1 MPPSV
6 AWDSRL
12 QQTQQESDGD
22 WKSGCHGP
30 SLLSQTLYCHHRGA
44 QVKGSGPIRSHCCW
58 KHPKAWLSWGTLFFF
73 PLCQGN
79 NCPFRK
85 IKQKQK
91 QYPEGPSLY
100 VSLGLT
106 ISETGLCLMLEISLT
121 WWTDLYSARKLS
133 TWLDATSGLV
143 DHWLFLYFSDKIFG
157 KKSNWRRQGLFWLT
171 VEWVAHHSRKVMATA
186 AWDNRLH
193 CLLVRKKEMAA
204 AGLTFPFLI
213 GPGPQPMAQFC
224 LHWG

>member
-1 MPPSV
+1 VCGGGGETETGVEGSKKSSMKPEERVLSGISIEARVWAWNMPPSV
-6 AWDSRL
+6 AWDSHL
-12 QQTQQESDGD
+12 QQTQRESDGD

-91 QYPEGPSLY
+91 QKQKQKKIPRRTKHVWCQPRVDYIWDW
-100 VSLGLT
+100 V
-106 ISETGLCLMLEISLT
+106 
-121 WWTDLYSARKLS
+121 LS
-133 TWLDATSGLV
+133 D
-143 DHWLFLYFSDKIFG
+143 
-157 KKSNWRRQGLFWLT
+157 
-171 VEWVAHHSRKVMATA
+171 
-186 AWDNRLH
+186 
-193 CLLVRKKEMAA
+193 VRD
-204 AGLTFPFLI
+204 
-213 GPGPQPMAQFC
+213 
-224 LHWG
+224 

>member
-1 MPPSV
+1 MGTGSLAVTALLCSLKPSTAITEV
-6 AWDSRL
+6 PK
-12 QQTQQESDGD
+12 
-22 WKSGCHGP
+22 WKDLGQSEAIAAGNTLRHGF
-30 SLLSQTLYCHHRGA
+30 LEGHF
-44 QVKGSGPIRSHCCW
+44 
-58 KHPKAWLSWGTLFFF
+58 FFF